1 MGEDVENGYVSG
13 GNVYANSH
21 PIFQHN
27 GLMSLINSNN
37 SDDIEINGD
46 LNNVDASCGISL
58 INSHSLSHYNEPGYF
73 NEMDGDV
80 ENGDVSGGHCFMKI
94 HTLSESKNLSS
105 IYSTKKEVEI
115 LPMYPKWKILYYR
128 MVLTLM
134 LCFMLHS
141 E

>member
-13 GNVYANSH
+13 GNGYANSH

-105 IYSTKKEVEI
+105 IYSTKKRGGNFTNV
-115 LPMYPKWKILYYR
+115 
-128 MVLTLM
+128 
-134 LCFMLHS
+134 S
-141 E
+141 